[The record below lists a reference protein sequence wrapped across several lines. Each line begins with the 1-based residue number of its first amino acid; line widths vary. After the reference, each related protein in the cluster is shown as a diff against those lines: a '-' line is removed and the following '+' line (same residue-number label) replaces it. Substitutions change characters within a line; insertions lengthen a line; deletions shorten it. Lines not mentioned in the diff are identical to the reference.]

1 MTLAAVNLS
10 RRPPDVVL
18 VDPTGKSTY
27 VPLRTAT
34 GEVDQRPSPHTV
46 AHFARDFLFRFL
58 AVNSST
64 IHAAWP
70 EALSMMTPGLRAQME
85 RLAAEQKLLETYRAA
100 QVRTDIE
107 LEQLELVEQL
117 ERAVHVRAVVLRRK
131 QPLAGGPVTT
141 DRLHVDLIADVVPRS
156 ASSPDGLQVAEYRN
170 SMPPPVQASSST
182 EPSYHGR

>member
-1 MTLAAVNLS
+1 VLLFLMTLAAVNLA
-10 RRPPDVVL
+10 RRPPEVVL

-27 VPLRTAT
+27 VPVRTAT
-34 GEVDQRPSPHTV
+34 GEPDQRPSPHTV

-70 EALSMMTPGLRAQME
+70 DALSMMTPALRVQME

-107 LEQLELVEQL
+107 LERMELVQQL

-131 QPLAGGPVTT
+131 QPLAGGPVTM

-156 ASSPDGLQVAEYRN
+156 ASSPDGLLVAEYRN
-170 SMPPPVQASSST
+170 SMPPP
-182 EPSYHGR
+182 EPAHAR